1 MSRDGSGNY
10 TRVPGSAYTN
20 GTTADG
26 AELDAEINDI
36 ATALTQSLAKD
47 GQTVPTANLP
57 MGGFKHTNVNTAS
70 ARTDYARASQVQ
82 DGSFTYLTSVAGA
95 DTITASAAIGLS
107 AYAAGQQFVFV
118 AAADN
123 TGAVTLNIN
132 AIGAKAVTKNGTS
145 ALVADDIVSGAVCVV
160 VYDGT
165 QFQLVSA
172 RVVSAAS
179 DTVAGVVELA
189 TNAEAQ
195 TGTDTA
201 RVVTP
206 AALNA
211 AMNGPNWATGMIC
224 AFARSTAPA
233 GWIKANG
240 GTIGNASSGATTRA
254 NADTSA
260 LFSLLWSEF
269 DNTALPIQD
278 SSGAASTRGASAAA
292 DFAANKRLP
301 IHDARGEFIRGV
313 DDSRGVDS
321 GRSLG
326 SSQSDSLKSH
336 YHYTNIA
343 AYGSNTS
350 NVQRGDSAETDSGGF
365 KTSGPRSWDDDSFI
379 GGAETRPRNLAF
391 LYCIKL

>member
-36 ATALTQSLAKD
+36 ATALTQSIAKD

-57 MGGFKHTNVNTAS
+57 MGGYKHTNVNTAS

-145 ALVADDIVSGAVCVV
+145 ALVADDIASGAVCVV

-172 RVVSAAS
+172 KRIDFAS
-179 DTVAGVVELA
+179 VAESQEG
-189 TNAEAQ
+189 TNTSKA
-195 TGTDTA
+195 
-201 RVVTP
+201 VTP
-206 AALNA
+206 AGLNA
-211 AMNGPNWATGMIC
+211 ALNGPNWATGMV
-224 AFARSTAPA
+224 APFARSTAPS
-233 GWIKANG
+233 GWVKANG

-301 IHDARGEFIRGV
+301 IHDARGEFIRGL

-321 GRSLG
+321 GRALG
-326 SSQSDSLKSH
+326 SAQLDAFQGHKHSTDA
-336 YHYTNIA
+336 YTGTTSRDG
-343 AYGSNTS
+343 GSFSTS
-350 NVQRGDSAETDSGGF
+350 ATSSASVGDPITDGANG
-365 KTSGPRSWDDDSFI
+365 TPRTA
-379 GGAETRPRNLAF
+379 AETRPRNLAF